1 MDFFTASIIAFFLM
15 VSGGMVKGYY
25 EHKNHPT
32 NNIIDFME
40 VKTFKS
46 KISGKDIKVIDYQK
60 TNIYK
65 VLDDE
70 LIEEFTEFD
79 ENEFFKYYEKTV
91 QAPNLKTANGSLLQ
105 FKFK

>member
-25 EHKNHPT
+25 EHKNHPM
-32 NNIIDFME
+32 NNKIDFME

-46 KISGKDIKVIDYQK
+46 KISGKDIKVIHYPK
-60 TNIYK
+60 LNIYK

-70 LIEEFTEFD
+70 LIEEFTEFK
-79 ENEFFKYYEKTV
+79 ENEFFRYYDKTV
-91 QAPNLKTANGSLLQ
+91 QALNLKTANGSLLQ
-105 FKFK
+105 FKSK

>member
-1 MDFFTASIIAFFLM
+1 MDFFTASIITFFLM

-25 EHKNHPT
+25 EHNKHPT

-46 KISGKDIKVIDYQK
+46 KISGKDIKVIHYQK

-79 ENEFFKYYEKTV
+79 KNEFFRYYEKTV

-105 FKFK
+105 YKSK

>member
-1 MDFFTASIIAFFLM
+1 MDFFTASIIALILM

-25 EHKNHPT
+25 QYNTNPS
-32 NNIIDFME
+32 NNIKKYGYLKNE
-40 VKTFKS
+40 VKNFKN
-46 KISGKDIKVIDYQK
+46 KISGKDIKVIHYLN

-79 ENEFFKYYEKTV
+79 QQEFFKYYE
-91 QAPNLKTANGSLLQ
+91 
-105 FKFK
+105 